1 MMLRVYLDC
10 CALQRPFDDQRQPRV
25 KVEAE
30 AVLALLAMVEAGE
43 LILIGSDVLEY
54 EIRRISDLSRLGEVL
69 SLFGLAREQV
79 RQNPTIINL
88 AQSLIGLGIQPLDAL
103 HLASAEVG
111 HADFFA
117 TTDDKL
123 LKAAQQLSQMSC
135 RVVSVHQLL
144 LEAS

>member
-1 MMLRVYLDC
+1 MLRIYLDC

-43 LILIGSDVLEY
+43 IILLGSDVLEY
-54 EIRRISDLSRLGEVL
+54 EIRRISDLSRLQEVL
-69 SLFGLAREQV
+69 SLFGLARERVQ
-79 RQNPTIINL
+79 QNPSITNL
-88 AQSLIGLGIQPLDAL
+88 ARSLVTLGIQPLDAL
-103 HLASAEVG
+103 HLASTEVG
-111 HADFFA
+111 GVDFFA

-123 LKAAQQLSQMSC
+123 LKAAQKLSQMSC